1 MQVLNFK
8 TGIKFGATGNLKEF
22 SPIGFSAN
30 ADDVSTWSES
40 SVAELLFRLPP
51 LRHDIRFTIEVFP
64 FLVNNLLTQQNCW
77 IFFNGLFVHYQT
89 VKTSVEMIFTVSRDL
104 LNPRVNRLSFA
115 LPNATAPKELN
126 IGNDLRLLG
135 LSFVKLTAGPASAP
149 ALERRDAEPAERTGT
164 FQPRAAGLAGALN
177 LARPADRSDA
187 ASQRPGGQRPLNP
200 PAPASRGHAA
210 PQNPATQSGNADRA
224 GLTQPERPGPKRP
237 LF

>member
-8 TGIKFGATGNLKEF
+8 TGINFGATGNLKEF
-22 SPIGFSAN
+22 SPAGFSAT
-30 ADDVSTWSES
+30 ADDVSTWSKS

-51 LRHDIRFTIEVFP
+51 LRHDVRFAIEVFP

-89 VKTSVEMIFTVSRDL
+89 IKTPVEMIFTVSRDL

-115 LPNATAPKELN
+115 LPSATAPKELN

-135 LSFVKLTAGPASAP
+135 LSFVKLAAGPALASAS
-149 ALERRDAEPAERTGT
+149 ERPDAEP
-164 FQPRAAGLAGALN
+164 
-177 LARPADRSDA
+177 
-187 ASQRPGGQRPLNP
+187 
-200 PAPASRGHAA
+200 
-210 PQNPATQSGNADRA
+210 ADRA
-224 GLTQPERPGPKRP
+224 GLTQPERPGPRRP